1 MIPKKDQSMQSRS
14 WDEDDQEVDVYRTL
28 SRDEA
33 KALFGNNKKAFATIS
48 PWLVVRIQ
56 LLMTGVC
63 VFFWSIFADPMW
75 GKTLYTYSAF
85 WGGFIGFFPVLVFAL
100 RVQIS
105 RGMKNPSPGRMLSAI
120 VSGELMKIALTVG
133 LFLGVAFAVPNLQ
146 WLPLLVTYILTLTS
160 YWLAWVLR

>member
-1 MIPKKDQSMQSRS
+1 LIPRRDQSTQSRS
-14 WDEDDQEVDVYRTL
+14 WDEDDQEVEVYRTL

-33 KALFGNNKKAFATIS
+33 RTLFGNNKKAFATIS

-63 VFFWSIFADPMW
+63 ILFWAIFADPME
-75 GKTLYTYSAF
+75 GRTLYTYSAF
-85 WGGFIGFFPVLVFAL
+85 WGGFIGFFPGLVFAL
-100 RVQIS
+100 RVRLS
-105 RGMKNPSPGRMLSAI
+105 RTMKDQSPGKMLSAI
-120 VSGELMKIALTVG
+120 VSGELMKIAITIG

-146 WLPLLVTYILTLTS
+146 WLPLLVTYIVTLMS

>member
-14 WDEDDQEVDVYRTL
+14 WDEDDKEVDVYRTL

-33 KALFGNNKKAFATIS
+33 KALFAYNKKAFATIS

-100 RVQIS
+100 RVRMS
-105 RGMKNPSPGRMLSAI
+105 RGMKNPSPGRMLSVI
-120 VSGELMKIALTVG
+120 VSGELLKIALTIG

-146 WLPLLVTYILTLTS
+146 WLPLLVTYILTLMS

>member
-14 WDEDDQEVDVYRTL
+14 WEEDDQEVDVYRAL

-33 KALFGNNKKAFATIS
+33 KALFGNNKKAFASIS

-63 VFFWSIFADPMW
+63 ILFWAIFADPME
-75 GKTLYTYSAF
+75 GRTLYTYSAF

-100 RVQIS
+100 RVQVS
-105 RGMKNPSPGRMLSAI
+105 RSMKNPSPGRMLSAI
-120 VSGELMKIALTVG
+120 VSGELMKIVLTIG
-133 LFLGVAFAVPNLQ
+133 LFLGVALAIPNLQ
-146 WLPLLVTYILTLTS
+146 WLPLLVTYMLTLMS

>member
-1 MIPKKDQSMQSRS
+1 LIPKKDQSTQSRS
-14 WDEDDQEVDVYRTL
+14 WDEDEQEVEVYRAL
-28 SRDEA
+28 NRDEA

-56 LLMTGVC
+56 LLMTGVA
-63 VFFWSIFADPMW
+63 VLFWSIFADPMK
-75 GKTLYTYSAF
+75 GRALYAYSAF
-85 WGGFIGFFPVLVFAL
+85 WGGFIGFFPAVVFAL

-105 RGMKNPSPGRMLSAI
+105 RGMKKPSPGKMLSAI
-120 VSGELMKIALTVG
+120 VSGELMKIALTIG

-146 WLPLLVTYILTLTS
+146 WLPLLVTYIVTLTS